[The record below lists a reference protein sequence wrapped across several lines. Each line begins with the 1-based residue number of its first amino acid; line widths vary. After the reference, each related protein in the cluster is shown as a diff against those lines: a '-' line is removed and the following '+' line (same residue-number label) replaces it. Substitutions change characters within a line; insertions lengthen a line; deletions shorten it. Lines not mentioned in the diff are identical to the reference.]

1 MPTYFY
7 TITKLNLFKGDCLIC
22 SMFVYEEDIQVCLSS
37 LQNGGLILY
46 PTDTVWGIGCD
57 ATNEEAVAKIF
68 DLKKR
73 VDSKALIVLLGE
85 EAQISQYVADNNVQ
99 VFDYIK
105 GIHKPATVIYQK
117 AMNLATN
124 LMAEDGSVAIR
135 ITKDAFCKDLLKAFG
150 KPIVSTSANISGYPT
165 PLCFADIS
173 LDIKDGVQYVVK
185 HRQEETNLQMPSS
198 IVKWDED
205 GNLII
210 IRP

>member
-1 MPTYFY
+1 
-7 TITKLNLFKGDCLIC
+7 
-22 SMFVYEEDIQVCLSS
+22 MFVYEEDIQVCLSS

-105 GIHKPATVIYQK
+105 GIHKPTTVIYQK

-173 LDIKDGVQYVVK
+173 LDIKEGVQHVVK

>member
-85 EAQISQYVADNNVQ
+85 EAQIAQYVADNNVQ

-105 GIHKPATVIYQK
+105 GIHKPTTVIYQK

-124 LMAEDGSVAIR
+124 LVAEDGSVAIR

>member
-1 MPTYFY
+1 
-7 TITKLNLFKGDCLIC
+7 
-22 SMFVYEEDIQVCLSS
+22 MFVYEEDIQVCLST
-37 LQNGGLILY
+37 LQKGGLILY

-85 EAQISQYVADNNVQ
+85 ESQIAHYVADNNLQ
-99 VFDYIK
+99 IFDYIK
-105 GIHKPATVIYQK
+105 GIHKPTTVIYQK
-117 AMNLATN
+117 AINLAIN
-124 LMAEDGSVAIR
+124 LVAADASVAIR
-135 ITKDAFCKDLLKAFG
+135 VTKDAFCKDLMNTFG

-173 LDIKDGVQYVVK
+173 LDIKEGVDYVVK
-185 HRQEETNLQMPSS
+185 HRQEETNLQIPSS
-198 IVKWDED
+198 IVKWDEA

>member
-7 TITKLNLFKGDCLIC
+7 TITKLNLFKRDCLIC
-22 SMFVYEEDIQVCLSS
+22 NMFVYEEDIQVCLST
-37 LQNGGLILY
+37 LQKGGLILY

-85 EAQISQYVADNNVQ
+85 EAQIAQYVVDNNLQ

-105 GIHKPATVIYQK
+105 GIHKPTTVIYQK

-124 LMAEDGSVAIR
+124 LVAEDGSVAIR

-173 LDIKDGVQYVVK
+173 LDIKEGVGYVVK
-185 HRQEETNLQMPSS
+185 HRQEETNLQLPSS
-198 IVKWDED
+198 IIKWDED

>member
-1 MPTYFY
+1 MLTKFY
-7 TITKLNLFKGDCLIC
+7 TITMLNLFKGDCLIC
-22 SMFVYEEDIQVCLSS
+22 SMFVYEEDIQLCLNT
-37 LQNGGLILY
+37 LQKGGIILY

-73 VDSKALIVLLGE
+73 VDTKAMIILLGE
-85 EAQISQYVADNNVQ
+85 EATLTNYVSDNNLQ
-99 VFDYIK
+99 IFDYIK
-105 GIHKPATVIYQK
+105 GIHKPTTVIYQK
-117 AMNLATN
+117 AINLAKN
-124 LMAEDGSVAIR
+124 LVAEDGSIAIR
-135 ITKDAFCKDLLKAFG
+135 ITNDAFCKDLMKALG

-173 LDIKDGVQYVVK
+173 LDIKEGVGYVVQ
-185 HRQEETNLQMPSS
+185 HRQEETSMQMPSS
-198 IVKWDED
+198 IVKWDEA

>member
-1 MPTYFY
+1 
-7 TITKLNLFKGDCLIC
+7 
-22 SMFVYEEDIQVCLSS
+22 MFVYEEDIQLCLTT
-37 LQNGGLILY
+37 LQKGGIILY

-85 EAQISQYVADNNVQ
+85 EAQIAHYVADNNLQ
-99 VFDYIK
+99 IFDYIK
-105 GIHKPATVIYQK
+105 GIHKPTTVIYQK
-117 AMNLATN
+117 AINLATN
-124 LMAEDGSVAIR
+124 LVAADASVAIR
-135 ITKDAFCKDLLKAFG
+135 ITKDAFCKDLMKAFG

-173 LDIKDGVQYVVK
+173 IEIKEGVDYLVK
-185 HRQEETNLQMPSS
+185 HRQEETSMQMPSS

>member
-73 VDSKALIVLLGE
+73 VDTKAMIVLLGE
-85 EAQISQYVADNNVQ
+85 EAQIAQYVADNNVQ

-105 GIHKPATVIYQK
+105 GIHKPTTVIYQK

-124 LMAEDGSVAIR
+124 LVAEDGSVAIR
-135 ITKDAFCKDLLKAFG
+135 ITKDAFCKYLLKAFG